1 MRAMRVIHKP
11 LFVVVA
17 VTFIG
22 WLAYGQVTDILGGGR
37 DVVLKV
43 NGQIVRATQFQAALQ
58 NAIEESRRR
67 GGGRLSREDEQQLQD
82 QVTDQFI
89 QRILLE
95 REYRR
100 LGIQVS
106 DDEIRQ
112 MARSTPPP
120 QILRQIMEDPTFQ
133 TNRQFDITKWQRYL
147 GSASEE
153 FRTQIEQLYR
163 EYLPERKLEEYLTVD
178 VYVSDAKLWRIWRDQ
193 HESVTVALLAIR
205 PELIPDSLAPVSDA
219 ELERYYAAHKDK
231 FKRPATAWLSFVAQ
245 PKVPDA
251 ADTAAA
257 LARARRL
264 RAEIARGATKFED
277 VAKKESVDSVSG
289 ARGGDLGWVKRNE
302 GGFDPQFLAA
312 LRRLTPGEL
321 GQPALSSFGYHL
333 IRVDA
338 AKGDSL
344 HVRHILIPIVP
355 QGQHLD
361 QIDAGTDSLDHLAA
375 EQTDGS
381 RLDSAAQRL
390 HLPVAA
396 APKLIQGDRLTL
408 GRYVIPDVSVWAF
421 EARPGE
427 TSPLIEGER
436 GNYVFRLDS
445 LYAAGTP
452 PLAQIRDRVLAAA
465 RVEKKKVIARQRAAE
480 ALVALASA
488 PDLLQAG
495 RARGL
500 PLEKLGPFTR
510 LNPPSAIARD
520 LLVEGAAFGLRPGQ
534 RTGVL
539 VGTTGCFILQGIAHQ
554 AADSAAW
561 LKQRDQQREQI
572 LRSAQQ
578 ARVQQYL
585 SALRAQAQIVDRR
598 KEVFRPTAS
607 EGGA

>member
-1 MRAMRVIHKP
+1 MMRSMRVIYKP
-11 LFVVVA
+11 VFVVVA
-17 VTFIG
+17 VSFIG

-95 REYRR
+95 REYHR

-112 MARSTPPP
+112 IARSTPPP
-120 QILRQIMEDPTFQ
+120 QILQQIHDS
-133 TNRQFDITKWQRYL
+133 RA
-147 GSASEE
+147 G
-153 FRTQIEQLYR
+153 
-163 EYLPERKLEEYLTVD
+163 
-178 VYVSDAKLWRIWRDQ
+178 
-193 HESVTVALLAIR
+193 VT
-205 PELIPDSLAPVSDA
+205 DA
-219 ELERYYAAHKDK
+219 ERERYYTTHRDE
-231 FKRPATAWLSFVAQ
+231 FKRPATAWLSYLAQ

-257 LARARRL
+257 LTRARRL
-264 RAEIARGATKFED
+264 RAEVAGGAAKFED
-277 VAKKESVDSVSG
+277 VAKKESADSVSG

-302 GGFDPQFLAA
+302 GGVDPQFLAA

-344 HVRHILIPIVP
+344 HVRHILIPVVP
-355 QGQHLD
+355 RGQHLD
-361 QIDAGTDSLDHLAA
+361 QLDARTDSLDHLAA

-390 HLPVAA
+390 HLPVAQA
-396 APKLIQGDRLTL
+396 SRLIQGDRLTL
-408 GRYVIPDVSVWAF
+408 GRYVISDVSVWAF
-421 EARPGE
+421 ESRPGE
-427 TSPLIEGER
+427 TSPVIEGER
-436 GNYVFRLDS
+436 ANYVFRLDS

-452 PLAQIRDRVLAAA
+452 PLAQVRDRVLAAA
-465 RVEKKKVIARQRAAE
+465 RSERKQAVARQRAAL
-480 ALVALASA
+480 ALAELASA

-495 RARGL
+495 RARGR
-500 PLEKLGPFTR
+500 PGERLGPFPR
-510 LNPPSAIARD
+510 RNPPSAI
-520 LLVEGAAFGLRPGQ
+520 P
-534 RTGVL
+534 
-539 VGTTGCFILQGIAHQ
+539 
-554 AADSAAW
+554 
-561 LKQRDQQREQI
+561 RE
-572 LRSAQQ
+572 
-578 ARVQQYL
+578 
-585 SALRAQAQIVDRR
+585 RA
-598 KEVFRPTAS
+598 
-607 EGGA
+607 G

>member
-1 MRAMRVIHKP
+1 MMRAMRVIYKP
-11 LFVVVA
+11 VFVVVA

-133 TNRQFDITKWQRYL
+133 TNGQFDITKWQRYL

-153 FRTQIEQLYR
+153 
-163 EYLPERKLEEYLTVD
+163 YLTAD

-193 HESVTVALLAIR
+193 HESVTVAVLAIR
-205 PELIPDSLAPVSDA
+205 PEQIPDSLAPVSDA
-219 ELERYYAAHKDK
+219 ELERYYTAHKDD

-251 ADTAAA
+251 SDTAAA
-257 LARARRL
+257 LANARRL
-264 RAEIARGATKFED
+264 RAEIARGAAKFED
-277 VAKKESVDSVSG
+277 VAKKESGDSVSG
-289 ARGGDLGWVKRNE
+289 ARGGDLGWVKRTE
-302 GGFDPQFLAA
+302 TGFDPQFLAA
-312 LRRLTPGEL
+312 LRRLAPGEL
-321 GQPALSSFGYHL
+321 SQPAPSSFGYHL

-344 HVRHILIPIVP
+344 HVRHILVPIVP
-355 QGQHLD
+355 QGRHLD
-361 QIDAGTDSLDHLAA
+361 EIDARTDSLDHLAA
-375 EQTDGS
+375 EQTDGA

-390 HLPVAA
+390 HLPVAQ

-436 GNYVFRLDS
+436 ANYAFRLDS

-452 PLAQIRDRVLAAA
+452 PLAQVRDRVLAAA
-465 RVEKKKVIARQRAAE
+465 RSEKKRAIVRQRATD
-480 ALVALASA
+480 ALS
-488 PDLLQAG
+488 
-495 RARGL
+495 
-500 PLEKLGPFTR
+500 
-510 LNPPSAIARD
+510 
-520 LLVEGAAFGLRPGQ
+520 
-534 RTGVL
+534 
-539 VGTTGCFILQGIAHQ
+539 
-554 AADSAAW
+554 
-561 LKQRDQQREQI
+561 
-572 LRSAQQ
+572 
-578 ARVQQYL
+578 
-585 SALRAQAQIVDRR
+585 AQAQVVDRR
-598 KEVFRPTAS
+598 KEVFRPTTS